1 MLAPSLCIP
10 RILDSSI
17 TKNDI
22 YKVFNKY
29 NWGPISRI
37 DMVNKNNSITAFI
50 HFKFWFDN
58 QNNSDIKNK
67 IENGESIN
75 IIYSKPWFWKCSL
88 SKFSKP

>member
-10 RILDSSI
+10 RIIDNSI

-37 DMVNKNNSITAFI
+37 DLVNKNNSTRAFI
-50 HFKFWFDN
+50 HFKFWFD
-58 QNNSDIKNK
+58 SPKNLNLKSK

-88 SKFSKP
+88 SKIQKP